1 MATEQSPDLFWEEHY
16 AAMSP
21 LSNGIPGKILVRF
34 VDDLTPGKALEL
46 GCGRGD
52 DSVWL
57 AKKGW
62 RVTAVDLS
70 PRALDYAAANAERSG
85 VSGKIAF
92 AQYDLTA
99 RFPEGQ
105 YDLIVASFLESPLT
119 FDRFT
124 IFRTALEH
132 VMPGGML
139 LITSHA
145 RPPSWSKHAD
155 RPFQSAEEAFASLAP
170 SAAEWETVF
179 CDDVSRI
186 MKGPEGQEGEVSDAV
201 IALKRKKQARQ
212 R

>member
-1 MATEQSPDLFWEEHY
+1 MSTEQSPDLFWEEHY

-21 LSNGIPGKILVRF
+21 VSNGIPGKILVRF
-34 VDDLTPGKALEL
+34 TDTLPSGHALEL

-62 RVTAVDLS
+62 QVTAVDLS
-70 PRALDYAAANAERSG
+70 PRALEYAAANAERSG
-85 VSGKIAF
+85 VSERITF

-124 IFRTALEH
+124 IFRTALDN
-132 VMPGGML
+132 VVPGGML

-145 RPPSWSKHAD
+145 RAPSWSKHAD
-155 RPFQSAEEAFASLAP
+155 RPFQSAKEGIALLNPP
-170 SAAEWETVF
+170 SWEWDIVF
-179 CDDVSRI
+179 CDDVARI

-201 IALKRKKQARQ
+201 IALKRKKQAR
-212 R
+212 

>member
-1 MATEQSPDLFWEEHY
+1 MSSEQSPDIFWEEHY

-21 LSNGIPGKILVRF
+21 VSNGIPGKILVRF
-34 VDDLTPGKALEL
+34 ADPLPPGDALEL

-62 RVTAVDLS
+62 QVTAVDLS
-70 PRALDYAAANAERSG
+70 PRALEYAAANAERCG
-85 VSGKIAF
+85 VSESITF
-92 AQYDLTA
+92 AQYDLTE
-99 RFPEGQ
+99 RFPQGQ

-124 IFRTALEH
+124 VFRTALEH
-132 VMPGGML
+132 IAPGGML

-145 RPPSWSKHAD
+145 RAPSWSKYAD
-155 RPFQSAEEAFASLAP
+155 RPFQSAKEAIALLEPLS
-170 SAAEWETVF
+170 AEWEIIF
-179 CDDVSRI
+179 CDDVARI

-201 IALKRKKQARQ
+201 IALKRKK
-212 R
+212 